1 MNTIFFFWGGG
12 EEASHYLS
20 LVGDRSL
27 NFGENKMVFGEDGG
41 GDQLSLTE
49 YNWGGGCRKLTAH
62 ANEGRRNRTLGGSG
76 IFNWNKFL
84 HCFNYSSIYSCIKKK
99 SVSRGLF
106 STL

>member
-1 MNTIFFFWGGG
+1 MNTIFFFGGGGGSKSLFITSDRTEGEISCHLQSITGGGG
-12 EEASHYLS
+12 E
-20 LVGDRSL
+20 
-27 NFGENKMVFGEDGG
+27 
-41 GDQLSLTE
+41 
-49 YNWGGGCRKLTAH
+49 GCRKLTAH

-84 HCFNYSSIYSCIKKK
+84 HCSNYSSIYSCIKKK

>member
-1 MNTIFFFWGGG
+1 MNTIFFFGGGGG

-49 YNWGGGCRKLTAH
+49 YNWGGGL
-62 ANEGRRNRTLGGSG
+62 
-76 IFNWNKFL
+76 
-84 HCFNYSSIYSCIKKK
+84 
-99 SVSRGLF
+99 
-106 STL
+106 